1 MVNAG
6 HAFKGVRTGAGYGA
20 GVSGRHLE
28 GGRRPASAE
37 RTVVSYWCLD
47 GHETRPTF
55 AKLSDS
61 DIPEIWEC
69 GRCGRPAGRS
79 PGVDLNIDG
88 DEPFKSHLQYA
99 KERRTEEEATKVLEG
114 ALRQLRERHLL

>member
-6 HAFKGVRTGAGYGA
+6 HAFKGTRVGSSYSAETA
-20 GVSGRHLE
+20 GRHLDAE
-28 GGRRPASAE
+28 RTPGRVD
-37 RTVVSYWCLD
+37 RTVVSYWCVD

-55 AKLSDS
+55 AKLSDAE
-61 DIPEIWEC
+61 IPEIWEC

-88 DEPFKSHLQYA
+88 DEPFKSHLQYV
-99 KERRTEEEATKVLEG
+99 KERRTEAEAIQLLED
-114 ALRQLRERHLL
+114 ALRQLRQRRVL

>member
-6 HAFKGVRTGAGYGA
+6 HAFKGTRIGSGAGTQA
-20 GVSGRHLE
+20 SGRHLDAE
-28 GGRRPASAE
+28 RNRGSAE

-55 AKLSDS
+55 AKLSEAE
-61 DIPEIWEC
+61 IPEVWEC

-79 PGVDLNIDG
+79 PGVELNIDG
-88 DEPFKSHLQYA
+88 DEPFKSHLQYV
-99 KERRTEEEATKVLEG
+99 KERRTEAEAARVLED
-114 ALRQLRERHLL
+114 ALAQVRQRHSL

>member
-6 HAFKGVRTGAGYGA
+6 HAFKGTRIGSGSSTQA
-20 GVSGRHLE
+20 SGRHLDAE
-28 GGRRPASAE
+28 RRQSAAE

-55 AKLSDS
+55 AKLSDAE
-61 DIPEIWEC
+61 IPEVWEC

-79 PGVDLNIDG
+79 PGVELNIDG
-88 DEPFKSHLQYA
+88 DEPFKSHLQYV
-99 KERRTEEEATKVLEG
+99 KERRTEAEAARVLEEALAQV
-114 ALRQLRERHLL
+114 RQRHSV

>member
-6 HAFKGVRTGAGYGA
+6 HAFKGTRIGAGTSA
-20 GVSGRHLE
+20 QASGRHLDAE
-28 GGRRPASAE
+28 RRQGAAD

-55 AKLSDS
+55 AKLSEAE
-61 DIPEIWEC
+61 IPEVWEC

-79 PGVDLNIDG
+79 PGVELNIDG
-88 DEPFKSHLQYA
+88 DEPFKSHLQYV
-99 KERRTEEEATKVLEG
+99 KERRTEAEATRVLED
-114 ALRQLRERHLL
+114 ALAQLRQRHSL

>member
-6 HAFKGVRTGAGYGA
+6 HAFKGTRVGSGYSAGS
-20 GVSGRHLE
+20 SGHLDAE
-28 GGRRPASAE
+28 RRQGTAD
-37 RTVVSYWCLD
+37 RTVVSYWCLE

-55 AKLSDS
+55 AKLNETE
-61 DIPEIWEC
+61 IPEVWEC

-88 DEPFKSHLQYA
+88 DEPFKSHLQYV
-99 KERRTEEEATKVLEG
+99 KERRTEAEAARVLEN
-114 ALRQLRERHLL
+114 ALAQLRRERSV

>member
-6 HAFKGVRTGAGYGA
+6 HAFKGTRIGTEYSSGA
-20 GVSGRHLE
+20 SGRHLD
-28 GGRRPASAE
+28 AE
-37 RTVVSYWCLD
+37 RKSASVDRIVVSYWCME

-55 AKLSDS
+55 AKLSDPE
-61 DIPEIWEC
+61 IPEVWEC

-79 PGVDLNIDG
+79 PGVDLSIDG

-99 KERRTEEEATKVLEG
+99 KERRTEAEAMKVLED
-114 ALRQLRERHLL
+114 ALRQLRERHAL